1 MTTKTISQN
10 QRTAEIVEGEVLSLE
25 TLTKRRNS
33 WLNDPINKQLS
44 TYEAVRRDT
53 IEMGIRLKEL
63 KDELND
69 IETNLKLQ

>member
-69 IETNLKLQ
+69 IETNH